1 MKKLLSL
8 FTAVLFAGSMFA
20 TTVSKTVEELA
31 TANSWENG
39 TVVTPFALDEVIT
52 VSTEATDANTGKYYT
67 NGQQVRLYQ
76 KGEAAIIITA
86 AEGASISSVTLTYVS
101 EKTGI
106 LSEAESGVAI
116 AFDNVQSAAFHVVNS
131 DPSIDNGQVRITA
144 FEVVY
149 SDGGVTPPEPKQ
161 EYFLVGS
168 VIGWA
173 ANDAYKLKANPG
185 QEGEFMIDVTVAE
198 GEGLKV
204 LGVKG
209 EEQTWFKD
217 GMGNEFIVPA
227 ELAGDVTVYFRP
239 EGNEAWDYTFFV
251 LVKKEPVGEPTNC
264 AEAAE
269 AALSVSDN
277 NVPFNDGKEYTIQG
291 YVTEIAYQWAN
302 GSMSFWMAD
311 AKDGGKVLE
320 AYKCAIEN
328 EADAVRVGDLVK
340 VTGQLTKYNTT
351 PEFAA
356 GCTVEIIERGGEEPP
371 VIDDVITCAQAVE
384 LANNGS
390 SAEVTI
396 EGYVTEIIEAWSD
409 YKNVSFWMADEANG
423 GQVFE
428 AFRVNCEN
436 EADAPRV
443 GDLVRV
449 RGTLQLYN
457 GTPEIKKGG
466 TFEIIARQGVENT
479 AATVKAVKVIRDGQ
493 VFILK
498 GDKIFNVLGTEM
510 K

>member
-1 MKKLLSL
+1 
-8 FTAVLFAGSMFA
+8 
-20 TTVSKTVEELA
+20 
-31 TANSWENG
+31 
-39 TVVTPFALDEVIT
+39 
-52 VSTEATDANTGKYYT
+52 
-67 NGQQVRLYQ
+67 
-76 KGEAAIIITA
+76 
-86 AEGASISSVTLTYVS
+86 
-101 EKTGI
+101 
-106 LSEAESGVAI
+106 
-116 AFDNVQSAAFHVVNS
+116 
-131 DPSIDNGQVRITA
+131 
-144 FEVVY
+144 
-149 SDGGVTPPEPKQ
+149 
-161 EYFLVGS
+161 
-168 VIGWA
+168 
-173 ANDAYKLKANPG
+173 
-185 QEGEFMIDVTVAE
+185 
-198 GEGLKV
+198 
-204 LGVKG
+204 
-209 EEQTWFKD
+209 
-217 GMGNEFIVPA
+217 
-227 ELAGDVTVYFRP
+227 
-239 EGNEAWDYTFFV
+239 
-251 LVKKEPVGEPTNC
+251 
-264 AEAAE
+264 
-269 AALSVSDN
+269 
-277 NVPFNDGKEYTIQG
+277 
-291 YVTEIAYQWAN
+291 
-302 GSMSFWMAD
+302 MSFWMAD

-457 GTPEIKKGG
+457 GTPETKKGG

-493 VFILK
+493 VIILK
-498 GDKIFNVLGTEM
+498 GDKTFNVLGTEL